1 MKILVYDDNPDF
13 GGHQI
18 MACHGIEALTSDPGL
33 EVVFMFN
40 PHNKRLANCVSGIP
54 NLQNIEAPCTT
65 RKFQGLRSRIVKN
78 GIQTLEK
85 EFRALN
91 PNLVLCIQ
99 GDIEDSSQA
108 IIAARLAGID
118 CISYIAIPH
127 RMALMGAKL
136 GVLRDRTNQYL
147 FNQPSRYIAIS
158 ESMKQLLIER
168 GVTQP
173 IAVVPNGFQ
182 IPAFAPI
189 TDHGSR
195 ITLGLLGRIEFNQ
208 KQQDFMVRTF
218 INHPDVFGDCRLLIA
233 GNGPDEEKL
242 KRLVADKENI
252 SLLPWQEDAEAFYEQ
267 IDFLLLPS
275 RYEGVPLVMLEA
287 LARGIPVIGSRR
299 DGMKDV
305 LPEAWAF
312 EPENPEALAKTF
324 SAVRETWQDDI
335 ADLQQKILAEHSL
348 ETFKTNFHRAL
359 CSGCPTGSATNL

>member
-13 GGHQI
+13 GGHQT
-18 MACHGIEALTSDPGL
+18 MACHGVEALTSDPGL

-40 PHNKRLANCVSGIP
+40 PHNKRLASCVSGIP
-54 NLQNIEAPCTT
+54 NLQTVEAPCTT
-65 RKFQGLRSRIVKN
+65 RKFQGMRNRIVKS

-91 PNLVLCIQ
+91 PNLILCIQ

-108 IIAARLAGID
+108 MLAACRVGIE

-158 ESMKQLLIER
+158 ESMKKLLIER
-168 GVTQP
+168 GAKRP
-173 IAVVPNGFQ
+173 IAVVPNG
-182 IPAFAPI
+182 IPMPPTTHHPPSA
-189 TDHGSR
+189 TGH
-195 ITLGLLGRIEFNQ
+195 TLGLLGRIEFNQ
-208 KQQDFMVRTF
+208 KRQDFMVRTF
-218 INHPDVFGDCRLLIA
+218 IDHPDVFGDCRLLIA
-233 GNGPDEEKL
+233 GNGSDEGKL
-242 KRLVADKENI
+242 KQLISGKENI

-267 IDFLLLPS
+267 IDFLLIPS

-287 LARGIPVIGSRR
+287 LARGIPVVGSAR
-299 DGMKDV
+299 DGMRDI
-305 LPEAWAF
+305 LPEAWMF

-324 SAVRETWQDDI
+324 SRARESWQSEID
-335 ADLQQKILAEHSL
+335 ALRQKILTEHSL
-348 ETFKTNFHRAL
+348 ENFTASFRNAV
-359 CSGCPTGSATNL
+359 CSSL